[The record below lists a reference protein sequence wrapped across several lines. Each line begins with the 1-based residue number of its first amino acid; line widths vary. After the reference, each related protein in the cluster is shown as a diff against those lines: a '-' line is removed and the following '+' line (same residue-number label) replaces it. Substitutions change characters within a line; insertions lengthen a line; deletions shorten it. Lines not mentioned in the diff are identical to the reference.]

1 MKSVRRIVS
10 ALLAASMLCAVISS
24 CGKKDET
31 KESQATGE
39 VMPAD
44 SLWYDSQR
52 MELNPFEGNRE
63 TIVNRA
69 VFDYSEGKI
78 SVVYDYMQIPSEED
92 YLSENF
98 DGSSLNGTEL
108 CVFDNS
114 GNILNKSDLRKLI
127 SNGTEPVTAET
138 Y

>member
-1 MKSVRRIVS
+1 MS
-10 ALLAASMLCAVISS
+10 ALLAAGMLCAVISS

-31 KESQATGE
+31 TVPSATGE
-39 VMPAD
+39 VLTAD

-63 TIVNRA
+63 TIVDRA

-78 SVVYDYMQIPSEED
+78 SVVYEYMQIPSEED

-98 DGSSLNGTEL
+98 DGSSLN
-108 CVFDNS
+108 
-114 GNILNKSDLRKLI
+114 
-127 SNGTEPVTAET
+127 
-138 Y
+138 